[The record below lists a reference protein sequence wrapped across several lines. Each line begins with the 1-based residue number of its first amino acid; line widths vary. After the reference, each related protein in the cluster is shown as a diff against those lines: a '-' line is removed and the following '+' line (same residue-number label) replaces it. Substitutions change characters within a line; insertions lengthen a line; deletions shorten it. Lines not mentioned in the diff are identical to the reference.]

1 MAACFPMFVN
11 LEGKKVLVIG
21 QGKVASHKEELLREY
36 GAQVIRRLSLSCGE
50 IEPLLDKEDPFLV
63 VISLKDSAVEREV
76 SLVCRK
82 RRIPVNVVDVPPLCT
97 FVFPSIA
104 RDEEVVVA
112 VSSSGNSPLVS
123 QMVRDLAKD
132 ALLPEIGAV
141 NALMGD
147 IRKDIIRDFPD
158 QAQRKEAFRLIL
170 SEMLRIRDM
179 LQTREAEK
187 EERVS
192 KQH

>member
-97 FVFPSIA
+97 FV
-104 RDEEVVVA
+104 
-112 VSSSGNSPLVS
+112 SPLVS

-132 ALLPEIGAV
+132 ALPPEIGAV

>member
-1 MAACFPMFVN
+1 
-11 LEGKKVLVIG
+11 
-21 QGKVASHKEELLREY
+21 
-36 GAQVIRRLSLSCGE
+36 
-50 IEPLLDKEDPFLV
+50 
-63 VISLKDSAVEREV
+63 
-76 SLVCRK
+76 
-82 RRIPVNVVDVPPLCT
+82 
-97 FVFPSIA
+97 
-104 RDEEVVVA
+104 
-112 VSSSGNSPLVS
+112 
-123 QMVRDLAKD
+123 MVRDLAKD
-132 ALLPEIGAV
+132 ALPPEIGAV